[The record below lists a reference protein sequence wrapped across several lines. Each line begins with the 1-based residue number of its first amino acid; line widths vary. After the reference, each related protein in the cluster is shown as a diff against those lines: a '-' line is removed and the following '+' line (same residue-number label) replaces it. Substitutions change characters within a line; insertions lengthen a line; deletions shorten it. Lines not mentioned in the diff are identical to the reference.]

1 MVKMNSKQEIKL
13 VVGANKSMLQVVDD
27 LHTIRGAM
35 IEVSMMLRES
45 LFLRESNQNSAA
57 NGYLNELIKKSKSD

>member
-1 MVKMNSKQEIKL
+1 MNSKQEIKL

-27 LHTIRGAM
+27 LHTIRDAM

>member
-1 MVKMNSKQEIKL
+1 MNSKQEIKL
-13 VVGANKSMLQVVDD
+13 VVGANKSILQVVDD
-27 LHTIRGAM
+27 LHTIRDAM